1 MGRKILL
8 ADDSITIQKV
18 VNLTF
23 TDEGID
29 VVTVGNGELAL
40 KKLREEGFDLIL
52 ADIFM
57 PGRNG
62 YEVCEYIKG
71 QPHLSHIPVIL
82 LVGAFEPFDR
92 TEAGRVRAPGHPTK
106 PFESR
111 ILVETVKRMLAQAAP
126 RTPEKPAPSTRA

>member
-1 MGRKILL
+1 MANRILL

-40 KKLREEGFDLIL
+40 KKLREGSFDLVL

-62 YEVCEYIKG
+62 YEVCEFIKS
-71 QPHLSHIPVIL
+71 QPNLNHMPVIL

-92 TEAGRVRAPGHPTK
+92 SEASRVRADGHLTK

-111 ILVETVKRMLAQAAP
+111 VLV
-126 RTPEKPAPSTRA
+126 

>member
-1 MGRKILL
+1 MEAVMANRILL

-40 KKLREEGFDLIL
+40 KKLREEAFDLVL

-62 YEVCEYIKG
+62 YEVCDFVKG
-71 QPHLSHIPVIL
+71 QPHLSHVPVIL

-92 TEAGRVRAPGHPTK
+92 AEAGRVRADGHLTK
-106 PFESR
+106 PF
-111 ILVETVKRMLAQAAP
+111 
-126 RTPEKPAPSTRA
+126 